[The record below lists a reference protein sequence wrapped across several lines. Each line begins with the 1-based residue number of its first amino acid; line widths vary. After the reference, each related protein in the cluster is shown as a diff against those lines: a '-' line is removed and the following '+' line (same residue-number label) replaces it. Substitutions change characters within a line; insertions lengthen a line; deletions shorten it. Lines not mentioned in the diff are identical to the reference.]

1 MGILKIT
8 PISFIVII
16 KEAQSIQ
23 YIHIAERIE
32 RVVIV
37 PRVQFSNPSKA
48 PLFVAFFLFVSSHI
62 FFLFIFLT
70 LLANHYFGNLNLCL
84 L

>member
-1 MGILKIT
+1 MGILEIT
-8 PISFIVII
+8 SISFIVII

-23 YIHIAERIE
+23 YIHIAERIK

-48 PLFVAFFLFVSSHI
+48 PLFVAFFSFRFISYFPFVHISNITGKSLFW
-62 FFLFIFLT
+62 
-70 LLANHYFGNLNLCL
+70 
-84 L
+84 